1 MAPGDGA
8 DDYNVSNR
16 AVVLTILR
24 EEDVERGN
32 AGKVEDVNAVLDG
45 HLMIMILL
53 LIV

>member
-1 MAPGDGA
+1 MASGDGT
-8 DDYNVSNR
+8 DGNNVSSR

-45 HLMIMILL
+45 HLMIKILL
-53 LIV
+53 FII